1 MSSTRKVIITC
12 AVTGS
17 GFTPTMSASIPY
29 TVEDVVTQSV
39 ELAELSLETATPDEA
54 RAILGLKGLDQVG
67 W

>member
-1 MSSTRKVIITC
+1 MSDNRKVITC

-39 ELAELSLETATPDEA
+39 DPAELSLETATPDEA

>member
-39 ELAELSLETATPDEA
+39 DLAELSLETATPDEA